1 MTEQQIKM
9 QEKPPKPKTKFQTF
23 TEYILIIAGTI
34 LLSIGVYFFKI
45 PNGFSTGGVSGIST
59 ILGKLIPI
67 ISSATWLGLINVSLL
82 VISLFVL
89 GKMNSFRTVFCSLLF
104 SGITY
109 IFERIFPL
117 TEPMTDQP
125 LLELVYAMLL
135 TSVGSAIIFNC
146 NASSGGT
153 DIIALIFKKYTKL
166 DVGKSLLITDFF
178 IAASSFYAFGIKA
191 GLFSMLGLFA
201 KAFLVDS
208 IIENINSFK
217 YFIVITEKEKE
228 SVEVVDWGLDM
239 LETMGLE
246 IITYINTDR
255 VCAKEMV
262 LIPGQTC
269 AEHWHV
275 PTNGIPGKEET
286 FRCRYGQVYLYVEG
300 EKNVD
305 EIKATLPKS
314 VVSVFHE
321 VILNPGDQYTI
332 MPGVKHWFQ
341 GGPDGAVISEFSTK
355 STDETDQF
363 TDKNLI
369 RSGSLEE

>member
-89 GKMNSFRTVFCSLLF
+89 GRMNSFRTVFCSLLF

-109 IFERIFPL
+109 IFERVFPL

-228 SVEVVDWGLDM
+228 INDYILSELHHGSTVTDAIGSYTHTDKKMIHTVCKRIEAIRLRRTIKQIDPHSFVII
-239 LETMGLE
+239 TTSSE
-246 IITYINTDR
+246 IIGR
-255 VCAKEMV
+255 
-262 LIPGQTC
+262 G
-269 AEHWHV
+269 
-275 PTNGIPGKEET
+275 
-286 FRCRYGQVYLYVEG
+286 FR
-300 EKNVD
+300 
-305 EIKATLPKS
+305 S
-314 VVSVFHE
+314 V
-321 VILNPGDQYTI
+321 
-332 MPGVKHWFQ
+332 
-341 GGPDGAVISEFSTK
+341 
-355 STDETDQF
+355 
-363 TDKNLI
+363 
-369 RSGSLEE
+369 